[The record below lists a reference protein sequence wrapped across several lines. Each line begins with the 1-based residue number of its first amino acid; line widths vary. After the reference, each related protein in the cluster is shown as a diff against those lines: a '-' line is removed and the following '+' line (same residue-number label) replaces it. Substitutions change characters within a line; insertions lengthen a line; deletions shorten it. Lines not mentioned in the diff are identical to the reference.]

1 MADDPV
7 PHDVRKRLWLAG
19 GGVGLFLLTLMIGGP
34 LLDREPRDGGK
45 VHLGYD
51 FLPAYVAGHFA
62 RTGEYNKIYDRVAF
76 SEMQTQVIREANL
89 EMDGRYG
96 AGLNPPHF
104 ALLFAPLSALPY
116 RTAAAVWLVI
126 NAGLYAASLVL
137 LVRLLPPAAR
147 ADWKVWGLVPLLVTA
162 SMPFCQAS
170 GHQQNTFLS
179 LLLLTAAVTLW
190 RGRNALAAGMVVGL
204 LFYKPQLA
212 LIAAVV
218 LSADLGRRAVRG
230 LGITGA
236 STLLATVL
244 LMPGALAEYVQ
255 SLPSNLDWIQNQHQ
269 YNWGRQVTL
278 LGFARLFVQGTAPG
292 APSLLARLV
301 WIGGAAAV
309 GAALIAVGYRTR
321 RETRHAADVSVGR
334 DRLIAVAIVCT
345 PLLIP
350 YYLDYDLLLLAVP
363 ATLFAG
369 ELVGEGAWSKSDRWT
384 SRAWVAL
391 YAWCY
396 LNPGLSGMMR
406 VSLTVP
412 LLAWVAAGLLAR
424 CFRRDAGAASDSA
437 EAADAPPAPLR
448 RAA

>member
-1 MADDPV
+1 MVDDPV
-7 PHDVRKRLWLAG
+7 RHDVRKRLWLAG
-19 GGVGLFLLTLMIGGP
+19 GGVGLFLLTLVIGGP
-34 LLDREPRDGGK
+34 LLDRDPRNSGK

-51 FLPAYVAGHFA
+51 FLPAYVAGHFV
-62 RTGEYNKIYDRVAF
+62 RTGEYNKMYDRVAF
-76 SEMQTQVIREANL
+76 SERQTRVIREANL

-116 RTAAAVWLVI
+116 RTAAAVWLAI
-126 NAGLYAASLVL
+126 NAGLYAASIVL

-147 ADWKVWGLVPLLVTA
+147 ADWREWGLVPLLVTA
-162 SMPFCQAS
+162 SMPFGQAA

-179 LLLLTAAVTLW
+179 LFLLTAAVTLW
-190 RGRNALAAGMVVGL
+190 RSRNALAAGMIAGL

-212 LIAAVV
+212 LIAALVV
-218 LSADLGRRAVRG
+218 TIDLGRRAVLG
-230 LGITGA
+230 LGITGVA
-236 STLLATVL
+236 TLLATVV

-269 YNWGRQVTL
+269 YNWGRQATL
-278 LGFARLFVQGTAPG
+278 LGFGRLLVQGTEPG
-292 APSLLARLV
+292 APSLLARVV

-309 GAALIAVGYRTR
+309 GAALAAVGNRTR

-334 DRLIAVAIVCT
+334 DRLIVVAIVCT

-369 ELVGEGAWSKSDRWT
+369 ELVGSGAWSNADHWT
-384 SRAWVAL
+384 LRAWVAL

-396 LNPGLSGMMR
+396 LNPGLSGTMR

-412 LLAWVAAGLLAR
+412 LLALVAAGLVAR
-424 CFRRDAGAASDSA
+424 CFRRDAGVATDSA